1 MPKHTDNQASAQ
13 PVLFE
18 EISLRGAPP
27 PLKIQHS
34 KVPTDKVRFDLDNPR
49 LKYKQQLFP
58 DKTIKELLFAEHDT
72 PWLLKDIEANGVLD
86 PIYVRAEDGF
96 YKAVEGNR
104 RTAVMQEL
112 LTKYPDNPNF
122 AYIPARILP
131 QQTTEEQEA
140 LLMAS
145 FHVAGKVKW
154 EAHEKAGHIY
164 EMLEILHLPITEL
177 VATLHMGAP
186 AIKKAAES
194 YKLLEHFK
202 RVDGGK
208 YAAQAEGKWSFFSE
222 MLKVKEFHERHQKSQ
237 DWDDEFCRWVGEGR
251 LPRAEAVRDLEA
263 ILKKVRAKTVFESE
277 APEFAYEKAL
287 KEVDRSDPS
296 RNSRFYKHLENMIIS
311 GRDATLSDL
320 EAASSNEAARDALL
334 EAHSVLLSFMEKS
347 GVRIPATARRPV

>member
-1 MPKHTDNQASAQ
+1 MTKNTNTDQPQA
-13 PVLFE
+13 VLFE

-27 PLKIQHS
+27 PLKILHT
-34 KVPTDKVRFDLDNPR
+34 KVPTEKVRFDTSNPR
-49 LKYKQQLFP
+49 LRYKKTLFP
-58 DKTIKELLFAEHDT
+58 DKTDKELLFAEHDT

-86 PIYVRAEDGF
+86 PIYARAENSF
-96 YKAVEGNR
+96 YIAVEGNR

-112 LTKYPDNPNF
+112 QARHPDNSAF

-131 QQTTEEQEA
+131 QQTTDEQEA

-164 EMLEILHLPITEL
+164 EMLETLHIPVSEL

-202 RVDGGK
+202 RIDGGT

-222 MLKVKEFHERHQKSQ
+222 MLKIKEFNERHQKSQ
-237 DWDDEFCRWVGEGR
+237 DWDDQFCRWVGEGR
-251 LPRAEAVRDLEA
+251 LPRAEAVRDLPL
-263 ILKKVRAKTVFESE
+263 ILKKVRARSVFENEPADS
-277 APEFAYEKAL
+277 AFEKASRKSIAL
-287 KEVDRSDPS
+287 TRRVTPGFINTWRS
-296 RNSRFYKHLENMIIS
+296 
-311 GRDATLSDL
+311 
-320 EAASSNEAARDALL
+320 
-334 EAHSVLLSFMEKS
+334 
-347 GVRIPATARRPV
+347 